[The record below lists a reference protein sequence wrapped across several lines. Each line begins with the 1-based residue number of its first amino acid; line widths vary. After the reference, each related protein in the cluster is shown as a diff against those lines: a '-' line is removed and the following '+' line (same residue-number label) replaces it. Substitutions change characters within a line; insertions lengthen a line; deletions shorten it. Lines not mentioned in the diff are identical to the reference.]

1 MGPELPKGLAKAGSP
16 ASRRTTHVTFNGQT
30 ARWARQEKRQRAA
43 CPRAAERP
51 PPAPVPSSS
60 PPPWIPGVSGRPAP
74 SPEEAYPSLAP
85 AALAKGRP
93 DMTLSFSSLRSCV
106 GSSVHGR
113 CNLKSTRRRPV
124 TLSAVASPPGRPL
137 PCEPA
142 RPQVAANNGPF
153 PCRSAHDEPVSF
165 AVQLKCPLCCEGFSV
180 SVVGTHFQFHLFTY
194 LFICLFINLPP
205 PPVAMISIFLDA

>member
-1 MGPELPKGLAKAGSP
+1 M
-16 ASRRTTHVTFNGQT
+16 
-30 ARWARQEKRQRAA
+30 AR
-43 CPRAAERP
+43 PRAGPDRRNVSGLRVPVPQSAP
-51 PPAPVPSSS
+51 SPAPVPSSS

-93 DMTLSFSSLRSCV
+93 NMTLSFSSLRSCV
-106 GSSVHGR
+106 GSSVHGQ

-124 TLSAVASPPGRPL
+124 TLSAIASPPGRPL

-142 RPQVAANNGPF
+142 HPQVAANNGPF

-194 LFICLFINLPP
+194 SFICLFINLPPP
-205 PPVAMISIFLDA
+205 PPVAMISIFLDAYDINVENSNVLE

>member
-1 MGPELPKGLAKAGSP
+1 MARLRAGPD
-16 ASRRTTHVTFNGQT
+16 RRNVSG
-30 ARWARQEKRQRAA
+30 
-43 CPRAAERP
+43 PRV
-51 PPAPVPSSS
+51 PVPRS
-60 PPPWIPGVSGRPAP
+60 PPPPPPFPARHLPLDSRRLRKAGTESGGGLPQPCPRSAGEGAP
-74 SPEEAYPSLAP
+74 RHDPVLF
-85 AALAKGRP
+85 L
-93 DMTLSFSSLRSCV
+93 TLSCV

-124 TLSAVASPPGRPL
+124 TLSAIASPAGRPL

-142 RPQVAANNGPF
+142 RPQVAANNEPF

-205 PPVAMISIFLDA
+205 PPRSYDKHLP